1 MTKPFS
7 SSQCVFPTSFTSLSY
22 SGSEYRQNIF
32 GWKTMPLKTE
42 AHNQVE
48 RALENKT
55 HLKVHQRQQVK
66 IKYFLKKSS
75 NNEGHQSEHEGCP
88 ERISEMGKVTS

>member
-1 MTKPFS
+1 
-7 SSQCVFPTSFTSLSY
+7 
-22 SGSEYRQNIF
+22 
-32 GWKTMPLKTE
+32 MPLKTE

-66 IKYFLKKSS
+66 IKHFLKKSS
-75 NNEGHQSEHEGCP
+75 NNEGHQSEHDECP